1 MPRSYFKTTFS
12 VTLSE
17 AKGLKYLKKT
27 RLFASH
33 RMTIFFWFPSSC
45 FAQKPAVLMQAGF
58 RQAELG
64 AKGAFPSRSLGT
76 RGKKEDGERRLNL
89 KELACGA
96 GLRARQL
103 EAARDGHPTRE

>member
-64 AKGAFPSRSLGT
+64 AKVRSQAGAW
-76 RGKKEDGERRLNL
+76 EREEKRKTEN
-89 KELACGA
+89 G
-96 GLRARQL
+96 G
-103 EAARDGHPTRE
+103 